1 MAKRKKDCYHSAE
14 KSLSIQVAIALP
26 QGRLI
31 NKIITNLTLEL
42 FVNKSL
48 VTNFIALLCTVI
60 GFLIENHIVFTIGL
74 FALSGAVTNWLAV
87 HMLFEKVP
95 GLYGSGVIPA
105 RFEDFKLG
113 IRSLMMDQ
121 FFTEENIDRFLSSS
135 SGQASSIDLSPV
147 IEKVD
152 LSPAFDSLIEVIEQ
166 SSFGGMLAM
175 VGGTEVLQP
184 LREPF
189 IEKMKGTI
197 GDITQSDDF
206 NAMLRDE
213 LEQPN
218 VMAGM
223 RDKVS
228 DIIEKRLNE
237 LTPEL
242 VKEII
247 QTMIRKHLGWL
258 VVWGG
263 VFGGVIGLIA
273 ALTSQF

>member
-1 MAKRKKDCYHSAE
+1 
-14 KSLSIQVAIALP
+14 
-26 QGRLI
+26 
-31 NKIITNLTLEL
+31 
-42 FVNKSL
+42 VNKS
-48 VTNFIALLCTVI
+48 VITNVISLLCTLAGYVLNQPI
-60 GFLIENHIVFTIGL
+60 LLTIGL
-74 FALSGAVTNWLAV
+74 FALSGAITNWLAI

-105 RFEDFKLG
+105 RFEDFKDG
-113 IRSLMMDQ
+113 IRNLMMDQ
-121 FFTEENIDRFLSSS
+121 FFTEDNIDRFLSDN
-135 SGQASSIDLSPV
+135 SGQAAALNLAPI

-152 LSPAFDSLIEVIEQ
+152 LSPAFDTLVDVIEN

-175 VGGTEVLQP
+175 VGGSEALQP

-189 IEKMKGTI
+189 IEKMKLSVA
-197 GDITQSDDF
+197 DIVSSDNF
-206 NAMLRDE
+206 NHLLRDE

-218 VMAGM
+218 VIAGM

-228 DIIEKRLNE
+228 NIIEKRLDE
-237 LTPEL
+237 LTPKL

-263 VFGGVIGLIA
+263 VFGGLIGFA
-273 ALTSQF
+273 AAMSEIV